1 MQVNKAVKIW
11 LLNKHITMFKDERE
25 ITKAATFVTGLL
37 SGFAR
42 KRTVF
47 DMIVT

>member
-1 MQVNKAVKIW
+1 MLHNHQLPNS
-11 LLNKHITMFKDERE
+11 LLLFSLVERE